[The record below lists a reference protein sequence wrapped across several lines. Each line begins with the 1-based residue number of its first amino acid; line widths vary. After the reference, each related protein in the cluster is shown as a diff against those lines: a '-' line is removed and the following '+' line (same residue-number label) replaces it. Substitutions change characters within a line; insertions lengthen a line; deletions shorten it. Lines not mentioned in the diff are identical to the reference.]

1 MKTRSFPELGV
12 LLSLL
17 AVCFGFTLAS
27 RQFLTLETWGNI
39 LTVSAETGLLAAGVT
54 LLMITREFDLSIG
67 SNFALSSMLVAT
79 LVRQQHFPPA
89 AAILVGIAAG
99 AAVGALNGWV
109 TGATGIPSFI
119 TTLGAVMF
127 WRGVVLAFTGGW
139 PITLDEKPAFFGWL
153 AGPIGNSEFAMSALV
168 WLLVSFFSYVLLHHT
183 RFGNWTF
190 ATGGKPGAAWA
201 RGIPTGRVRITC
213 FAFAGG
219 LAALAG
225 IIQFARLGSMSPTDG
240 VGLELEAISA
250 TVIGGTSLMGG
261 RGTVLG
267 TVLGALLMG
276 VLATG
281 LVLAGAP
288 TYWFRSFV
296 GLIIV
301 LAVVFNT
308 RFNAARFGRAA
319 G

>member
-1 MKTRSFPELGV
+1 MRRNFPELGV

-17 AVCFGFTLAS
+17 AVCFGFTVAS
-27 RQFLTLETWGNI
+27 REFLSFETWGNI
-39 LTVSAETGLLAAGVT
+39 LTVTAEIGLIAAGVT
-54 LLMITREFDLSIG
+54 LLMIAREFDLSVG
-67 SNFALSSMLVAT
+67 SNFALSAMLVAT
-79 LVRQQHFPPA
+79 LLIKGVPA
-89 AAILVGIAAG
+89 WIAVVAGIAVG
-99 AAVGALNGWV
+99 SAVGAVNGWV
-109 TGATGIPSFI
+109 TVWTGIPSFI

-139 PITLDEKPAFFGWL
+139 PITLDEKPGFFRIL
-153 AGPIGNSEFAMSALV
+153 AGPIGTTEFAMSAL
-168 WLLVSFFSYVLLHHT
+168 WWIAACAGATFLLQHT

-201 RGIPTGRVRITC
+201 RGIPTGKVRILC
-213 FAFAGG
+213 FALAGAC
-219 LAALAG
+219 AALAG
-225 IIQFARLGSMSPTDG
+225 IMQFARLGSMSPTDG
-240 VGLELEAISA
+240 VGLELEAIAA

-267 TVLGALLMG
+267 TALGALLMG
-276 VLATG
+276 VLSTG

-288 TYWFRSFV
+288 TYWFRSFI

-301 LAVVFNT
+301 VAVVFNT
-308 RFNAARFGRAA
+308 RFNTARLGRSH